1 MNKEQFISE
10 LEELESLIKEQ
21 LDMFQALDKVFGSVD
36 GDLTDS
42 VFCLQSFAIKQLA
55 EIAGDTDEWIDWYMF
70 ERSATAIDESG
81 LKHEITTARE
91 LVEFVGW
98 FGKEG

>member
-10 LEELESLIKEQ
+10 LDELESLIKGQ
-21 LDMFQALDKVFGSVD
+21 LGMFQTLDEIFGRVD
-36 GDLTDS
+36 GNLTDS
-42 VFCLQSFAIKQLA
+42 VFCLQNFAIKQLA
-55 EIAGDTDEWIDWYMF
+55 NIVGDTDEWIDWYMF